1 MEPTAR
7 NRKVLALSG
16 AIGLVLLVVPPI
28 LAELS
33 SRDVTTL
40 RRAIAEAQAASQ
52 STAPLDVVRARTG
65 GAPTGGELVGPPGP
79 TGQVASSGGAAGEPA
94 ASDVAGST
102 SSGGTAGGGRG
113 TSAPDDETDP
123 GATVTTVV
131 AGLGPVPA
139 TSTTAPSGAPAL
151 TTPTTSP
158 TPAPT
163 PRPTSPV
170 TTSPVT
176 TATTTPVATSAPLP
190 TEPAPVPTEPVPV
203 PTEPEPITD
212 IPPIVDTTLPVI
224 DTVPA
229 VETTLLLEEPKKP
242 KPPRP

>member
-102 SSGGTAGGGRG
+102 SSGGTAGGGRS
-113 TSAPDDETDP
+113 TSAPGDDGTDP
-123 GATVTTVV
+123 GASVTTVV
-131 AGLGPVPA
+131 AALGPAPV
-139 TSTTAPSGAPAL
+139 TST
-151 TTPTTSP
+151 TTPTTTPSASP

-163 PRPTSPV
+163 PRPTTSP
-170 TTSPVT
+170 TSPVT
-176 TATTTPVATSAPLP
+176 TTTPVATLPPPTEPAPLP
-190 TEPAPVPTEPVPV
+190 TEPVPTEP
-203 PTEPEPITD
+203 PI

-224 DTVPA
+224 DTVA
-229 VETTLLLEEPKKP
+229 VETTVLLEEPKKP
-242 KPPRP
+242 RPPRP